1 MRPRD
6 DELWLD
12 EASGPL
18 IRPYALTRGRTR
30 PTRPELDMVTQLLTS
45 WRVPDRSGLSVE
57 HLEILNLCVRPLSV
71 VEVAAFLDTPIV
83 VAKVLASDLIERG
96 DLVAGATARAPV
108 RPDRKLLQ
116 AVLEGVR
123 RL

>member
-1 MRPRD
+1 MPKD

-18 IRPYALTRGRTR
+18 VRPYALVRGRTR
-30 PTRPELDMVTQLLTS
+30 PGRPELDVVTQLLTS
-45 WRVPDRSGLSVE
+45 WRGPDQSTLSVE
-57 HLEILNLCVRPLSV
+57 HLEILRLCVRPLSV
-71 VEVAAFLDTPIV
+71 AEVAAYLDTPIV
-83 VAKVLASDLIERG
+83 VAKVLISDLIDRG
-96 DLVAGATARAPV
+96 AIVAGPMSRSAV